1 MVQDYTE
8 VAFYEFDTREKML
21 AGEYEVYINPEKS
34 FS

>member
-21 AGEYEVYINPEKS
+21 AGEYEVYITQKNH